1 MTERSITQ
9 RTVSHGVPSHAR
21 NAERARKQRVDT
33 IELGVLND
41 HLGYFIRRL
50 QVWVF
55 QDFVRTLAPL
65 RIRPAQYSV
74 LVVIESN
81 PGLSQADIAKRLGIE
96 RARLA
101 RLLDRL
107 EHRGFTRRLAAPN
120 DRRSHALFLT
130 REGQRTLRLVK
141 TLAAQHET
149 QLTEWLGTE
158 KRKLLLNALK
168 EYGQPKPLN
177 VGRTKRD

>member
-1 MTERSITQ
+1 MA
-9 RTVSHGVPSHAR
+9 SHEVPSPAG
-21 NAERARKQRVDT
+21 NAERARKHRSDT
-33 IELGVLND
+33 IELGVLKG

-107 EHRGFTRRLAAPN
+107 ERRGFTRRLTAPN
-120 DRRSHALFLT
+120 DRRSHALLLT
-130 REGQRTLRLVK
+130 LEGQKRMK
-141 TLAAQHET
+141 QIKALAAEHEKHLMQKVGSAKWAMLIDILRDFDPT
-149 QLTEWLGTE
+149 
-158 KRKLLLNALK
+158 AL
-168 EYGQPKPLN
+168 PKN
-177 VGRTKRD
+177 GFRSGR